1 MAILEN
7 VTKAKKTKK
16 VQTMDYLL
24 RSFNLFVPKAGDLVD
39 GKIIGQ
45 RGSSLF
51 VDLTPFGSGIIY
63 GREFYQARDIVK
75 NLRPGDTITAKV
87 IELEN
92 EDGYVELSL
101 KEAGKE
107 MVWREAQEIVG
118 SGKSLDLK
126 VVDINKG
133 GLVLEWEGFTGFLPV
148 SQLRS
153 KHYPRVEG
161 GDKDKIVDE
170 LKKFLGET
178 MTVTIIAA
186 DPEEDKLIFSEK
198 GTQDEELKEMVSKYK
213 VGSVVEGEITGVVDF
228 GIFIKIEE
236 GLEGLAHISELDWS
250 LVEDPNQLFKVGDN
264 VKVKIIGIENGKISL
279 SFKALKPDPWTGIE
293 KKYKKGDIVEAV
305 VIRFNK
311 YGALISIEEG
321 VAGLLHVS
329 EFGSEKEMRE
339 KIELGKTY
347 PFQISILEPTERK
360 LILSYLGNEKKSK
373 EEKEDI
379 VKT

>member
-7 VTKAKKTKK
+7 PTKPKKTRK
-16 VQTMDYLL
+16 VHIMDFLL
-24 RSFNLFVPKAGDLVD
+24 KSFSSSAPKVGDLVD
-39 GKIIGQ
+39 GKVIGQ
-45 RGSSLF
+45 RGPSLF
-51 VDLTPFGSGIIY
+51 VDLTPYGSGIIY

-75 NLRPGDTITAKV
+75 NLHAGDTVTAKV
-87 IELEN
+87 VELEN
-92 EDGYVELSL
+92 EDGYIELSL

-107 MVWREAQEIVG
+107 MVWREAQEVIG
-118 SGKSLDLK
+118 SGKPLDLK

-133 GLVLEWEGFTGFLPV
+133 GLVLEWEGLTGFLPV
-148 SQLRS
+148 SQLKP

-161 GDKDKIVDE
+161 GDKDKILDE

-178 MTVTIIAA
+178 ITVTIIAA
-186 DPEEDKLIFSEK
+186 EQEEDKLIFSEK

-213 VGSVVEGEITGVVDF
+213 VGDIVEGEITGVVDF
-228 GIFIKIEE
+228 GIFVKIEE

-250 LVEDPNQLFKVGDN
+250 LVEDPHQLYKVGD
-264 VKVKIIGIENGKISL
+264 KIKAKIIGIENGKISL
-279 SFKALKPDPWTGIE
+279 SFKALKPDPWAGVE

-311 YGALISIEEG
+311 YGALVSIEEG

-329 EFGSEKEMRE
+329 EFGSEKEMKE

-347 PFQISILEPTERK
+347 PFQISVLEPQERK
-360 LILSYLGNEKKSK
+360 LILTYLEDDNKSK
-373 EEKEDI
+373 EEKDED